1 MSYTSKNLCGN
12 IKNIM
17 DFNKITNTQFY
28 TQLTALPFV
37 EKLILYGSRARGD
50 FQPRSDIDLAIY
62 CPHANIHDWQK
73 ILNIIDEADTLLA
86 IDCVQYDTLALNNPL
101 KQAIDRDGIMLYEKN
116 ITS

>member
-1 MSYTSKNLCGN
+1 MNLTGL
-12 IKNIM
+12 I
-17 DFNKITNTQFY
+17 NKQFY
-28 TQLTALPFV
+28 IQLTALPFV
-37 EKLILYGSRARGD
+37 DKIILYGSRARGD
-50 FQPRSDIDLAIY
+50 FQPRSDIDLAIC
-62 CPHANIHDWQK
+62 CPHASTHDWQK

>member
-1 MSYTSKNLCGN
+1 MTYTSKNLFGN

-17 DFNKITNTQFY
+17 DFNKITNKQFY
-28 TQLTALPFV
+28 TQLTTLPFV
-37 EKLILYGSRARGD
+37 EKIILYGSRARGD
-50 FQPRSDIDLAIY
+50 FQPRSDIDLAIC
-62 CPHANIHDWQK
+62 CPHTSIHDWQE